1 MKFLGSVL
9 LAALL
14 LPQPAHAFGRSKRI
28 KAIQSY
34 CDDVQTE
41 FTGSPPAVFSGPDPW
56 TELDEVPS
64 TMEDPALALVY
75 SEGFAAPRWVFLR
88 IAGEDKDRW
97 SEDIN
102 YYFRADGSLVMRER
116 HLQLVSANISLAQKT
131 YYEHGKVLKNYTRHR
146 ALGPGKQKIAAFLDE
161 PAPDY
166 MTVDD
171 LPFSMED
178 ESGTELVSQR

>member
-14 LPQPAHAFGRSKRI
+14 LAPSAHAFGRSKRI

-34 CDDVQTE
+34 CDDLQTE
-41 FTGSPPAVFSGPDPW
+41 FMGSPPAVFSGPDPW

-75 SEGFAAPRWVFLR
+75 AEGFATPRWVFLR
-88 IAGEDKDRW
+88 ISGADKDRW

-102 YYFRADGSLVMRER
+102 YYFRADGSIVMRER
-116 HLQLVSANISLAQKT
+116 HLQLVSANVSLVEKT
-131 YYEHGKVLKNYTRHR
+131 YYEHGKVLKDSTRHS

-178 ESGTELVSQR
+178 ESGTELVSRR